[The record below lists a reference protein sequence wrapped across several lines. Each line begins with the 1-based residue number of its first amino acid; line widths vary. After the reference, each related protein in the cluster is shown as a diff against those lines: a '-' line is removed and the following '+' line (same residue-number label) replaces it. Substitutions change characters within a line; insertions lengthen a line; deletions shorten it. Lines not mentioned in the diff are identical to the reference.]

1 MGRPTGSEAR
11 SSREGRP
18 APLLRARLSR
28 RHRSERTSIRQPQE
42 RGRGLCWAGVA
53 LTVTVMM
60 AMTSAAAM
68 VPAAGPVALQRRRR
82 SPAVLALT
90 LLAVTSSSFSALSLY
105 HTLALKAE
113 VAVLRTEVLRRRE
126 EQQQSASA
134 PLSRDGGEGR
144 HASGETEAG
153 PGEAPA
159 DPRPGVL
166 TLQRRSADRGA
177 VGTGKSGS
185 VPVHTGNLVL
195 RLTAD
200 KQESSG
206 IFCYL
211 STCDW
216 ICAGFNLLTFDLSS
230 AVLQP
235 CLQMMPNSK
244 RSLTEKDSHTA
255 IPWQT
260 GLKRG
265 CALEQDSDTILV
277 KEEGFY
283 FVYGQVYY
291 MDKTFAMGH
300 IIIRRKKN
308 VVGDELQS
316 VTLFRCI
323 QNMDAQY
330 PYNTCYTA
338 GVVKLE
344 EGDRVELLIPRKTA
358 EISLDGDSTF
368 FGAIK
373 LV

>member
-28 RHRSERTSIRQPQE
+28 RPRSVRTSIRQPQE

-60 AMTSAAAM
+60 AMTSAAM
-68 VPAAGPVALQRRRR
+68 VPAAGPVALQRRRL

-166 TLQRRSADRGA
+166 TLQRRSADRAA
-177 VGTGKSGS
+177 VGT
-185 VPVHTGNLVL
+185 
-195 RLTAD
+195 
-200 KQESSG
+200 
-206 IFCYL
+206 
-211 STCDW
+211 
-216 ICAGFNLLTFDLSS
+216 
-230 AVLQP
+230 VLQP